1 LSEGMKLRYLNPKDI
16 KIPDVRV
23 TSYFDEELRGLFQHS
38 IRELGIQEPILV
50 AKDDSSWILVD
61 GKNRLEEALLNGITS
76 IPCAIMEISLSEVLL
91 KNLTLNTLRGKVKPK
106 EMLKVVNTLY
116 EEYHMEIDEIASK
129 SGLRRDHVEKLLSI
143 ARCTDRII
151 AALDENLI
159 SVSHAYEISQIEQP
173 DVQERLL
180 GQCLQYRLNVKDL
193 HDIVQET
200 KRILLQRRAERAE
213 GGVKA
218 QIEIPTARCELCEQN
233 WPIKRVAG
241 VNLCVGCYGI
251 AQEAVREKIAELRI
265 KSEAELEKQRARLAE
280 ATKSQQE
287 E

>member
-91 KNLTLNTLRGKVKPK
+91 KNLTLNTLRGKVKPT

-218 QIEIPTARCELCEQN
+218 PIEIPTARCELCEQN

-280 ATKSQQE
+280 AT
-287 E
+287 

>member
-91 KNLTLNTLRGKVKPK
+91 KNLTLNTLSGKVKTT

-116 EEYHMEIDEIASK
+116 EEYNMEIDEIASK

-218 QIEIPTARCELCEQN
+218 PIEIPTARCELCEQN

-265 KSEAELEKQRARLAE
+265 RSEAELEKQRARLAE

>member
-91 KNLTLNTLRGKVKPK
+91 KNLTLNTLRGKVKPT